1 MLDFGDVVLHVFYH
15 PVREIFDIESLWI
28 DAPRVKLQ
36 VPPEAMVIASDGRSR
51 TVKILVRAVGKMRDR
66 RLESVCQEYVER
78 ARRHLPVVIEEV
90 ESDADLLR
98 NLPAGT
104 EVVALE
110 PGGDCWT
117 TAEFIKYLDQ
127 RMVQGTRAI
136 AFLIGGAEGLT
147 PATVKAAQQASVAL
161 AAYPA
166 PPPGPRDPVR
176 ADLPG
181 LSALRGEPYNK

>member
-1 MLDFGDVVLHVFYH
+1 MKV
-15 PVREIFDIESLWI
+15 
-28 DAPRVKLQ
+28 
-36 VPPEAMVIASDGRSR
+36 
-51 TVKILVRAVGKMRDR
+51 LVRAVGKMRDR

-90 ESDADLLR
+90 ESDPDLLR

-117 TAEFIKYLDQ
+117 TAEFIKYLEQ
-127 RMVQGTRAI
+127 RMVQGARAI
-136 AFLIGGAEGLT
+136 VFLIGGSDGLA
-147 PATVKAAQQASVAL
+147 PATVKAAKKRLSLSPLTLPHRL
-161 AAYPA
+161 ARVILCEQIY
-166 PPPGPRDPVR
+166 R
-176 ADLPG
+176 A